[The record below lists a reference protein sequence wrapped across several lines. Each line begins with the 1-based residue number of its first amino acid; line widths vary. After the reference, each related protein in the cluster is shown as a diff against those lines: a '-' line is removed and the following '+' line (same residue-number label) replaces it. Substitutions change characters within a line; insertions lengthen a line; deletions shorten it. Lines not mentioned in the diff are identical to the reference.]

1 LSALDPVTAAPGHE
15 PGRDHV
21 ALKARLAQVPRQA
34 ETGGARLVADPRDSA
49 SAQLTLDQLA
59 VEGQG
64 ALVQE
69 LVLEHHGQADRSGMD
84 IQARNRKVSGCI
96 I

>member
-1 LSALDPVTAAPGHE
+1 M
-15 PGRDHV
+15 
-21 ALKARLAQVPRQA
+21 KAGVAQVPREA
-34 ETGGARLVADPRDSA
+34 ETGGARFVTDTRGPE

-64 ALVQE
+64 ALVEE
-69 LVLEHHGQADRSGMD
+69 LVPQHHGQADRSGMHV
-84 IQARNRKVSGCI
+84 QARNRKVGGCI